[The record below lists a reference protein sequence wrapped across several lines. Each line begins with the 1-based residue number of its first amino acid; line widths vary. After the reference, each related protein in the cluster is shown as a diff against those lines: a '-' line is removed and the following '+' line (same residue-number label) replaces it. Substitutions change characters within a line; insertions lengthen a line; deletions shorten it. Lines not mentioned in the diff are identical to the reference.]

1 MPSVLGRMMIAWG
14 LMLHWIWRRGT
25 GHREARQ
32 RPPLLLHTGLT
43 SMSRAKA
50 LAQLPGGKYSN
61 STTLW
66 RSHVMSDVSESLPL
80 TRPIHCSFTS
90 PEAPGIYLDYGLHLI
105 HYIPLSSLTPWLSW
119 PASRCPLPSRVS
131 ESRARPVSGGLQTQE
146 QRSYWRGHVT
156 EILTP
161 TAKGKRGDP
170 ARVSALSRAKRKVKT
185 KWSQSTNH
193 RVWVLSYVC
202 W

>member
-25 GHREARQ
+25 EHREARQ

-66 RSHVMSDVSESLPL
+66 RSHVMSDVSAPSLFNIEPL
-80 TRPIHCSFTS
+80 
-90 PEAPGIYLDYGLHLI
+90 
-105 HYIPLSSLTPWLSW
+105 
-119 PASRCPLPSRVS
+119 
-131 ESRARPVSGGLQTQE
+131 GGK
-146 QRSYWRGHVT
+146 W
-156 EILTP
+156 
-161 TAKGKRGDP
+161 
-170 ARVSALSRAKRKVKT
+170 VK
-185 KWSQSTNH
+185 S
-193 RVWVLSYVC
+193 VEP
-202 W
+202 